1 MKELTS
7 KGHRT
12 LLLLS
17 LLVVVVVVVVVGGG
31 GGGGANTRRAVMWYC
46 KCNKYSSIWNLQSG
60 ASGFRLCGLG
70 FR

>member
-17 LLVVVVVVVVVGGG
+17 LLVVVVVV
-31 GGGGANTRRAVMWYC
+31 GGGANTRRAVMWYC

-60 ASGFRLCGLG
+60 ASGFRLWGLG